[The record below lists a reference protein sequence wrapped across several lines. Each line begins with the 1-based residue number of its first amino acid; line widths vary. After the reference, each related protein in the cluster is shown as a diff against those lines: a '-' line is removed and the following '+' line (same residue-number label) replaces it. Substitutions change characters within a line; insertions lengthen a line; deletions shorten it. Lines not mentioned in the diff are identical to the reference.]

1 MIKYKINF
9 DKLRNSEISGISFTE
24 GPDNSYTPYPIISID
39 ESIEDHIVQ
48 ILYVLKEKFTTA
60 YYQENPGFKGWK
72 LFSYHELVNYINED
86 REIYENNFDDILING
101 KLFKFVDLFPEKINY
116 FINNY
121 CIMEETDK
129 RKTKKILENDIRKR
143 IKR

>member
-1 MIKYKINF
+1 MTKYRIDF
-9 DKLRNSEISGISFTE
+9 EKLKNSEINGISFTK
-24 GPDNSYTPYPIISID
+24 GDHDLYTPYPIISID
-39 ESIEDHIVQ
+39 ESIEEHIVQ
-48 ILYVLKEKFTTA
+48 ILYILKEKFTRA
-60 YYQENPGFKGWK
+60 FYKNNSGFKGWN

-86 REIYENNFDDILING
+86 RKIYEDHFDDILING
-101 KLFKFVDLFPEKINY
+101 RLFKFVDLFPEKINY

-129 RKTKKILENDIRKR
+129 RKTNKILENNIRKR